1 LLIRLDGIIV
11 LAPAFAQKQINSS
24 GLGFRAGLPGLG
36 FLGLVFLG
44 GSVYKATA
52 SNAGGLPP

>member
-1 LLIRLDGIIV
+1 MS
-11 LAPAFAQKQINSS
+11 QKLTEHFGAVGSS
-24 GLGFRAGLPGLG
+24 GLGFGAGLSGLG

-44 GSVYKATA
+44 GSVYKAAA

>member
-1 LLIRLDGIIV
+1 MN
-11 LAPAFAQKQINSS
+11 QKLTEHFGVVGSS
-24 GLGFRAGLPGLG
+24 GLGFGAGLSGG

-44 GSVYKATA
+44 GSVYKAAA